1 MAASPAMDNYDDD
14 LDLEGPIFAGSTH
27 QPSIVS
33 SRLSIRS
40 ESNAGDDDWNVSIT
54 PNDETSTSEAISS
67 AKLIGIPI
75 PANVPASALLGGT
88 IKKLGKKVSRQTLN
102 EDWGEDMD
110 FDEPI
115 TGSTGLGGGLK
126 LKTLQQDPAADEDD
140 GFSDDWADGSLGIR
154 AAGARR
160 DTAGSAM
167 SRIIS
172 PSLSSTALDA
182 LDSEDDGFDGLVI
195 PTGPL
200 SLEAAMKKRNDF
212 ETSFTPIDVP
222 TIRQTTTVLPAL
234 TEDRSMVEDFLADL
248 DFGHDSK
255 LDLRTRTLNRNV
267 KPSWKPARELQSK
280 PQTTITFS
288 DRGSGTRIP
297 RPVTGKPQRLETV
310 NEHPP
315 TNLPKTTR
323 VESAMTGPQL
333 LRSKRSMPALRSQ
346 PSSTFRPPMPT
357 NNLHSQLQ
365 SARIGQYGNR
375 RESGPRAQS
384 PTPRVQ
390 SRLSHNFV
398 PDTPTRPARRDV
410 APLSLVREAAVKR
423 TVTKP
428 PRRKNFGDGTEL
440 DTFDDLPTSVAKESK
455 FLKQP
460 SLRGPPKGLK
470 KQPSQSKLGLREK
483 MVTPLP
489 PVTPRSPAKSSSYG
503 LPSFARDTAASR
515 IAREHTLGINKPV
528 SKEPFRGRT
537 DWTAQVAART
547 PHASPTAN
555 RVVRRGPTL
564 ITPMGKD
571 NIRHCK

>member
-1 MAASPAMDNYDDD
+1 M
-14 LDLEGPIFAGSTH
+14 
-27 QPSIVS
+27 
-33 SRLSIRS
+33 
-40 ESNAGDDDWNVSIT
+40 
-54 PNDETSTSEAISS
+54 
-67 AKLIGIPI
+67 
-75 PANVPASALLGGT
+75 
-88 IKKLGKKVSRQTLN
+88 
-102 EDWGEDMD
+102 
-110 FDEPI
+110 
-115 TGSTGLGGGLK
+115 
-126 LKTLQQDPAADEDD
+126 
-140 GFSDDWADGSLGIR
+140 
-154 AAGARR
+154 
-160 DTAGSAM
+160 
-167 SRIIS
+167 
-172 PSLSSTALDA
+172 
-182 LDSEDDGFDGLVI
+182 
-195 PTGPL
+195 
-200 SLEAAMKKRNDF
+200 
-212 ETSFTPIDVP
+212 
-222 TIRQTTTVLPAL
+222 
-234 TEDRSMVEDFLADL
+234 EDFLADL

-267 KPSWKPARELQSK
+267 KPSWKPAREVQPK

-288 DRGSGTRIP
+288 DRGAGTRIP

-315 TNLPKTTR
+315 TNLIKMPR
-323 VESAMTGPQL
+323 AEPPVTGPQL

-346 PSSTFRPPMPT
+346 PSTTLRPPIPT

-384 PTPRVQ
+384 PTHRVQ
-390 SRLSHNFV
+390 SRLSQNFV

-460 SLRGPPKGLK
+460 SLRGPPKGLR
-470 KQPSQSKLGLREK
+470 KQPSQSKLGLRER
-483 MVTPLP
+483 MITPLP
-489 PVTPRSPAKSSSYG
+489 PVTPRSPVKSSYG

-515 IAREHTLGINKPV
+515 IAREHTLGTIKPA
-528 SKEPFRGRT
+528 SKEPLRGRT
-537 DWTAQVAART
+537 DWAAQIAART

-555 RVVRRGPTL
+555 RVGRRGPTL